1 MDAQAVASSNS
12 APLLLLSAGRP
23 RSVSPVSPTHELTDL
38 RGARLFRAIG
48 RRLGRYRQRRQQ
60 HQTAAQQK
68 KARLEGE
75 TDEDSSSSTDS
86 DSRSSSSG
94 ACSGSGSGS
103 SGKGD
108 SAAGSSSGASGSGSD
123 DSGVGL
129 SPRTTGPPN
138 AGDACG
144 RSGAHA
150 FRKVFQ
156 SLSIN
161 ARSHSA
167 SCASSSSSPAT
178 PTGHAGRSSRLSVA
192 AAAAAALSSS
202 SSGGR
207 NGSGGSNKKS
217 PKRILRSPVAYTYVR
232 GLSGLPTQRVP
243 RDYPCVLL
251 PQPPCCSGKYPTAP
265 RHFAG
270 HGLNR

>member
-48 RRLGRYRQRRQQ
+48 RRLGR
-60 HQTAAQQK
+60 
-68 KARLEGE
+68 E

-108 SAAGSSSGASGSGSD
+108 SATGSSSGASGSGSD

-138 AGDACG
+138 ASDACG

-178 PTGHAGRSSRLSVA
+178 PTGHAGRSSRLSV
-192 AAAAAALSSS
+192 
-202 SSGGR
+202 
-207 NGSGGSNKKS
+207 S

-251 PQPPCCSGKYPTAP
+251 PQPACCSGKYP
-265 RHFAG
+265 
-270 HGLNR
+270 